1 MTQYKQL
8 NQTELATLHQ
18 QLQQAYAEVQAQGLS
33 LDMTRGKPNSEQLD
47 LSNNLLRLPGN
58 SYTASD
64 GTDCRNY
71 GGLDGLPEMKA
82 LFADMLGTAPGQVI
96 VGGNS
101 SLTMMYDAIA
111 RACLFGVD
119 ENSAP
124 WDASSS
130 KFLCPSPGYDRHFGI
145 TETLGFELI
154 TVSMTDDGPEMDQVE
169 ALVANDPSIKGIWCV
184 PKYSNPTGVTYSD
197 AVVQR
202 LSSMKTAADD
212 FRVMWDNA
220 YAEHHID
227 GALDTV
233 LNIIDTCAA
242 AGNPDRAYV
251 FASTSK
257 ISMASAGVA
266 AFASSAD
273 NVTYAKKYIA
283 AQSIGPDKINQL
295 RHIALFGDLA
305 GLRAHMNHHAALLK
319 PRFDAVQTV
328 LHQELKGLGIAEWT
342 DPKGGY
348 FTSLDMALGSAKR
361 AIALCTDAGVKLT
374 EAGATFPYGQDPDD
388 SNIRI
393 APSFPSVADIESAMH
408 VFSLCLKLS
417 ALEALTA

>member
-1 MTQYKQL
+1 MTKYAQL
-8 NQTELATLHQ
+8 NPAEFVTLHT
-18 QLQQAYAEVQAQGLS
+18 QLQQAYNDIKAKGLL
-33 LDMTRGKPNSEQLD
+33 LDMTRGKPNSGQLD
-47 LSNNLLRLPGN
+47 LANDLLSLPGDN
-58 SYTASD
+58 YTASD

-82 LFADMLGTAPGQVI
+82 LFADMLETAPSQII

-101 SLTMMYDAIA
+101 SLTMMYDAVS

-119 ENSAP
+119 KNTAP
-124 WDASSS
+124 WDASNS

-154 TVSMTDDGPEMDQVE
+154 TVSMNDDGPDMDQVE
-169 ALVANDPSIKGIWCV
+169 ALVADDPSVKGIWCV

-197 AVVQR
+197 TVVQR
-202 LSSMKTAADD
+202 LSNMQTAADD
-212 FRVMWDNA
+212 FRIMWDNA

-227 GALDTV
+227 GALECV

-266 AFASSAD
+266 AFASSPN
-273 NVTYAKKYIA
+273 NVAHAKKYIA

-295 RHIALFGDLA
+295 RHVAFFGDLT
-305 GLRAHMNHHAALLK
+305 GLRAHMNRHAALLK
-319 PRFDAVQTV
+319 PRFEAVQTV
-328 LHQELKGLGIAEWT
+328 LHQELNGLGIAEWT

-348 FTSLDMALGSAKR
+348 FTSLDMTVGSAKR
-361 AIALCTDAGVKLT
+361 AIALCADAGVKLT
-374 EAGATFPYGQDPDD
+374 EAGATFPYGQDPNDC
-388 SNIRI
+388 NIRI
-393 APSFPSVADIESAMH
+393 APSFPSVADIESAMQ
-408 VFSLCLKLS
+408 VFTLCLKIS
-417 ALEALTA
+417 ALEELTA